1 MTATDI
7 GSIRADRLGSS
18 SPNTIPEYGGSL
30 MRVFITGASGW
41 IGSAVIPELLG
52 AGHQVVG
59 LARSDAA
66 AKRVAASGA
75 EVLIGDVQDLDV
87 LRAGAEQADGVV
99 HLAFRHD
106 IAWNGRFAEAAASD
120 RRAIEV
126 FGEVLSGSDRPLA
139 IASGVAGLRADG
151 VVTERDL
158 PSDAVSP
165 RAASERAVLA
175 LAERG
180 VRSMSVRFA
189 PTVHGA
195 GDHGFIARIVDAD
208 RSYSAAAYVG
218 EGDNRWAAVHRSDAA
233 RLVRLGIERA
243 PGGSVLHAVGEEGI
257 AMRDIANAISRH
269 FELPTTTI
277 SPEEA
282 GERFG
287 FLGQFVGLDM
297 PASSAIT
304 RELLGWRPTGPTL
317 IEDIGAGAY
326 SNGSKN

>member
-1 MTATDI
+1 
-7 GSIRADRLGSS
+7 
-18 SPNTIPEYGGSL
+18 
-30 MRVFITGASGW
+30 MRVFVTGASGW
-41 IGSAVIPELLG
+41 IGSAVVPELIG

-66 AKRVAASGA
+66 AEKVAASGA

-106 IAWNGRFAEAAASD
+106 VAWTGRFEEAAASD

-126 FGEVLSGSDRPLA
+126 LGEVLSGSDGPLA
-139 IASGVAGLRADG
+139 VASGVAGVRPGGIA
-151 VVTERDL
+151 TERDL
-158 PSDAVSP
+158 PSDEVSP
-165 RAASERAVLA
+165 RVASERAVLA

-208 RSYSAAAYVG
+208 RTHGAAGYVADG
-218 EGDNRWAAVHRSDAA
+218 ENRWAAVHQNDAA
-233 RLVRLGIERA
+233 RLVRLGIEHA
-243 PGGSVLHAVGEEGI
+243 PSGSVLHAVGEEGVP
-257 AMRDIANAISRH
+257 MRDIAEAISHR
-269 FELPTTTI
+269 FEVPATAI
-277 SPEEA
+277 SLDEA

-287 FLGQFVGLDM
+287 FLAQFVGLDM
-297 PASSAIT
+297 AASSAIT
-304 RELLGWRPTGPTL
+304 RELLGWEPTGPTL

-326 SNGSKN
+326 SNDSSG

>member
-1 MTATDI
+1 
-7 GSIRADRLGSS
+7 
-18 SPNTIPEYGGSL
+18 
-30 MRVFITGASGW
+30 MRVFVTGASGW
-41 IGSAVIPELLG
+41 IGSAVVPELIG

-66 AKRVAASGA
+66 AEKVAASGA

-106 IAWNGRFAEAAASD
+106 IAWTGRFEEAAASD
-120 RRAIEV
+120 RRAIEI
-126 FGEVLSGSDRPLA
+126 FGEVLSGSDGPLA
-139 IASGVAGLRADG
+139 VASGVAGLKPGG
-151 VVTERDL
+151 VATERD
-158 PSDAVSP
+158 SANDDVSP
-165 RAASERAVLA
+165 RVASERAVLA
-175 LAERG
+175 LADRG

-208 RSYSAAAYVG
+208 RSHGAAGYL
-218 EGDNRWAAVHRSDAA
+218 GDGQNRWSAVHRADAA
-233 RLVRLGIERA
+233 RLVRLGIEQA

-257 AMRDIANAISRH
+257 AMRDIAEAISRR
-269 FELPTTTI
+269 FELPATPI
-277 SPEEA
+277 SAEEA

-287 FLGQFVGLDM
+287 FLAQFVGLDM
-297 PASSAIT
+297 AASSAIT
-304 RELLGWRPTGPTL
+304 RELLGWEPTGPTL

-326 SNGSKN
+326 SNGAQG